1 MNSTKRIVLL
11 TCVSPILFI
20 LVLSLFNIN
29 KSVRLKFLTW
39 TSPPVSLGILM
50 TVGSLSSAIF
60 SASTVLSLGS
70 ENYSFRRELHIDPNL
85 LTDNDN
91 KPPELDND
99 HEYTKERFGSNNN
112 VDNYMPERDVRDPS
126 PTVSVPFRIVSLNTS
141 TNNKSSQSN
150 IKQQSYESDEYYE
163 ENYSTD
169 QTKIDSIPLSDDD
182 LNNTTQAITDDW
194 GLNSGE
200 NW

>member
-1 MNSTKRIVLL
+1 MNSTKRIILF

-29 KSVRLKFLTW
+29 KSVRLKILTW

-60 SASTVLSLGS
+60 SASTVLSIGS
-70 ENYSFRRELHIDPNL
+70 ENYSYRRELHIDPNL
-85 LTDNDN
+85 LRDNDN
-91 KPPELDND
+91 QFSELDND
-99 HEYTKERFGSNNN
+99 QEYTNDNYGSNNN
-112 VDNYMPERDVRDPS
+112 VGNFIPERDIREPS

-163 ENYSTD
+163 ENYSSD
-169 QTKIDSIPLSDDD
+169 QTKIDSIPVSDENFND
-182 LNNTTQAITDDW
+182 TTQAITDDW

>member
-1 MNSTKRIVLL
+1 MNITKRIILF
-11 TCVSPILFI
+11 TCVSPIIFI

-29 KSVRLKFLTW
+29 KSVRLKLLTW

-60 SASTVLSLGS
+60 SASSVLSLGS
-70 ENYSFRRELHIDPNL
+70 ENYLFRRELHIDPNL
-85 LTDNDN
+85 LADNDN
-91 KPPELDND
+91 QPPELDND
-99 HEYTKERFGSNNN
+99 HEYTNERFSSNNN
-112 VDNYMPERDVRDPS
+112 VDNFMPERDIRDPS
-126 PTVSVPFRIVSLNTS
+126 PTVSVPFRIVNLNTG

-150 IKQQSYESDEYYE
+150 IKHQSYESDEYYE
-163 ENYSTD
+163 ENYSTEE
-169 QTKIDSIPLSDDD
+169 TKINSHPQSEDDFDDS
-182 LNNTTQAITDDW
+182 TQVTTDDW